1 MKYLLLLVL
10 TSPLFGNTLE
20 IDPDR
25 FIKLQGEVNEKT
37 ISVASEIEKL
47 YSDNDDNIYLLLNS
61 PGGSVLYGN
70 IVIAAIEQAKS
81 RGIEVICLSTAYA
94 HSMAFNIML
103 ECSKAV
109 VLKSTSLVFHPV
121 RIKMIGTAK
130 DLMQRAHKMHL
141 MDLDLINRIS
151 AVIGTSPS
159 DIAKMYYAEKEWT
172 GIEFF
177 NFQIRKHFIIADKIT
192 GVIGLFK

>member
-70 IVIAAIEQAKS
+70 LVIAAIEQAKS
-81 RGIEVICLSTAYA
+81 RGIEVICLST
-94 HSMAFNIML
+94 
-103 ECSKAV
+103 
-109 VLKSTSLVFHPV
+109 
-121 RIKMIGTAK
+121 
-130 DLMQRAHKMHL
+130 
-141 MDLDLINRIS
+141 
-151 AVIGTSPS
+151 
-159 DIAKMYYAEKEWT
+159 IA
-172 GIEFF
+172 
-177 NFQIRKHFIIADKIT
+177 
-192 GVIGLFK
+192 